1 LYSSSPEGLE
11 DKQSREV
18 KSMSQIL
25 SKKHIGYL
33 LGAVM
38 AISIG
43 AMALM
48 GAQDVSAQ
56 ALTADELFG
65 GDDTGAEFASTAG
78 LGEAD
83 LVDTI
88 AQIIRVA
95 LGFLGVIAV
104 VIILLGGFKWM
115 TAGGNDEKVKEAKK
129 LIFSGIIGL
138 VIIIAAYAIASFV
151 IDSII
156 TATSG
161 SGDSAASE

>member
-1 LYSSSPEGLE
+1 M
-11 DKQSREV
+11 QH
-18 KSMSQIL
+18 IL
-25 SKKHIGYL
+25 SKKHIGYF

-43 AMALM
+43 AIALM
-48 GAQDVSAQ
+48 GVQDVSAQ

-65 GDDTGAEFASTAG
+65 GDDTGAEFASTSG
-78 LGEAD
+78 LGEAN

-88 AQIIRVA
+88 AQIIRIA

-115 TAGGNDEKVKEAKK
+115 TAGGNDDKVKEAKK

-138 VIIIAAYAIASFV
+138 VIIISAYAIASFV

-156 TATSG
+156 SATAG
-161 SGDSAASE
+161 SDSSSSS

>member
-1 LYSSSPEGLE
+1 
-11 DKQSREV
+11 
-18 KSMSQIL
+18 MSNIL
-25 SKKHIGYL
+25 SKKHLGYI

-38 AISIG
+38 ALSIG
-43 AMALM
+43 AIALM
-48 GAQDVSAQ
+48 GVQDVSAQ

-65 GDDTGAEFASTAG
+65 GDDTGAEFASTSG
-78 LGEAD
+78 LGEAN

-88 AQIIRVA
+88 AQIIRIA

-115 TAGGNDEKVKEAKK
+115 TAGGNDDKVKEAKK

-138 VIIIAAYAIASFV
+138 VIIISAYAIASFV

-156 TATSG
+156 SATAG
-161 SGDSAASE
+161 SSSSSSST

>member
-1 LYSSSPEGLE
+1 
-11 DKQSREV
+11 
-18 KSMSQIL
+18 MTNIL
-25 SKKHIGYL
+25 TKKHLGYI

-43 AMALM
+43 AIVLM
-48 GAQDVSAQ
+48 GVQDVSAQ

-65 GDDTGAEFASTAG
+65 GDATGDEFASTAG

-83 LVDTI
+83 LVDSI
-88 AQIIRVA
+88 AQIIRIA

-115 TAGGNDEKVKEAKK
+115 TSGGNDTKVGEAKK
-129 LIFSGIIGL
+129 LIFAGIIGL
-138 VIIIAAYAIASFV
+138 VIVVAAYAIAAFV

-156 TATSG
+156 SATAG
-161 SGDSAASE
+161 SSSSSSS

>member
-1 LYSSSPEGLE
+1 M
-11 DKQSREV
+11 QN
-18 KSMSQIL
+18 IL
-25 SKKHIGYL
+25 SKKHIGYV
-33 LGAVM
+33 LGAILALSFG
-38 AISIG
+38 AIMFAG
-43 AMALM
+43 VA
-48 GAQDVSAQ
+48 DVGAQ

-65 GDDTGAEFASTAG
+65 GELSGDEFASTAG
-78 LGEAD
+78 LGDAD

-88 AQIIRVA
+88 ANIIRIA

-115 TAGGNDEKVKEAKK
+115 TAAGSEPKVQEARK

-138 VIIIAAYAIASFV
+138 VIIISAFAIASFV

-161 SGDSAASE
+161 GASSSSS

>member
-1 LYSSSPEGLE
+1 MLN
-11 DKQSREV
+11 V
-18 KSMSQIL
+18 L
-25 SKKHIGYL
+25 SKKHLGFI
-33 LGAVM
+33 LGAILALSFG
-38 AISIG
+38 AI
-43 AMALM
+43 ALM
-48 GAQDVSAQ
+48 GVSDVSAQ

-65 GDDTGAEFASTAG
+65 GDVTGSEFASTAG
-78 LGEAD
+78 LGEAN

-115 TAGGNDEKVKEAKK
+115 TAGGNDDKVKDAKK

-138 VIIIAAYAIASFV
+138 VIIISAFAIASFV
-151 IDSII
+151 IDSIV

-161 SGDSAASE
+161 SSSSSSS